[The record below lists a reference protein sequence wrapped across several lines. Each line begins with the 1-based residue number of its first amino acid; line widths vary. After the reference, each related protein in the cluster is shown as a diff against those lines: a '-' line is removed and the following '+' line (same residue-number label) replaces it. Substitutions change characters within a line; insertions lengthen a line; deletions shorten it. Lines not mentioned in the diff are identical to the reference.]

1 MHGDPQISA
10 IVVSRRVKL
19 TDGLRDSRFIARG
32 VEKVLFQSTRKVIGR
47 VRADRTDQNGGM
59 LNGRGRGR

>member
-1 MHGDPQISA
+1 MHGDSQICA
-10 IVVSRRVKL
+10 IYVSRRVEL
-19 TDGLRDSRFIARG
+19 TDGLRESPFIARG

-47 VRADRTDQNGGM
+47 VRADRADQNGGM